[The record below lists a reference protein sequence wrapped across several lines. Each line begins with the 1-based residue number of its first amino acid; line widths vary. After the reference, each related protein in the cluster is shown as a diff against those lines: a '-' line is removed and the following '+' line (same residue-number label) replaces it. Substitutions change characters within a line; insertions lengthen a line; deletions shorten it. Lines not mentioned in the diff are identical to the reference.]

1 LIVIFFGTVLAYILA
16 YKEATMTKNRFY
28 GTTAFLLL
36 FFAGTISLAGA
47 ATTGTLVL
55 QGTVPGILEITITP
69 EPGSNALDLSIDAAN
84 LKVATVNE
92 RSNKKA
98 GYTVSVES
106 ANAKAA
112 GTDTPYFENSDPE
125 ISSALEYQISY
136 GGNAVVLSSGSAII
150 SDTAAKT
157 TGAGTSNDVAVSY
170 NGAAAFPYEG
180 SYSDTLTF
188 TIAAK

>member
-1 LIVIFFGTVLAYILA
+1 MNEKKYSI
-16 YKEATMTKNRFY
+16 YKRFN
-28 GTTAFLLL
+28 GKAAFLLIL
-36 FFAGTISLAGA
+36 LAGTISMTGA

-69 EPGSNALDLSIDAAN
+69 EPGSSALDLSIDAAN

-112 GTDTPYFENSDPE
+112 GIDTPYFDNTDPDV
-125 ISSALEYQISY
+125 SSSLDYQISY
-136 GGNAVVLSSGSAII
+136 GGNAVALSGGSAII
-150 SDTAAKT
+150 SDTAVKT
-157 TGAGTSNDVAVSY
+157 SGTGTSSDVAISY

-180 SYSDTLTF
+180 NYSDTLTF